1 MTEAKLPRT
10 RLMLITPEIGDAK
23 AFAPVLAETCRAA
36 DVAAVVVRLAP
47 DNELDMLR
55 RVRDLAAAVQAS
67 GAALILAD
75 RPELVSPAA
84 ADGAHFS
91 APALLQSTMPSLAP
105 GRIAGAA
112 GLATRHDSMAAA
124 EAGVDYVMFGEPDA
138 NGKRPGLPAL
148 IERVAWWAEIF
159 QTPSVAFAGSIGE
172 VAKLAGAGAD
182 FVALGDALWLA
193 PEGAAVA
200 IANATQELKARE
212 PAQ

>member
-23 AFAPVLAETCRAA
+23 AFAPVLAETCRMA
-36 DVAAVVVRLAP
+36 DVAAVVVRLAAGSEQ
-47 DNELDMLR
+47 DLLK
-55 RVRDLAAAVQAS
+55 RVRELAAPVQAS

-75 RPELVSPAA
+75 HPELVSAAA

-91 APALLQSTMPSLAP
+91 SPALLQSTMPSLAP

-124 EAGVDYVMFGEPDA
+124 ESGVDYVMFGEPDGS
-138 NGKRPGLPAL
+138 GKRPGFPAL
-148 IERVAWWAEIF
+148 IERVAWWAEVF
-159 QTPSVAFAGSIGE
+159 QTPCVAFAGGIGE
-172 VAKLAGAGAD
+172 VAKLADAGAD
-182 FVALGDALWLA
+182 FVALGDILWEA
-193 PEGAAVA
+193 PEGAAAA
-200 IANATQELKARE
+200 IANAGQELKARE